1 MSLLLIIEELTNETV
16 ENVLNLLKNS
26 PLNVKEGA
34 KIPWALK
41 EKLW

>member
-16 ENVLNLLKNS
+16 ENVLNLLKNN

-34 KIPWALK
+34 IIPWALK
-41 EKLW
+41 EKL

>member
-16 ENVLNLLKNS
+16 ENVLNLLKNG

-34 KIPWALK
+34 IIPWALK
-41 EKLW
+41 EKL